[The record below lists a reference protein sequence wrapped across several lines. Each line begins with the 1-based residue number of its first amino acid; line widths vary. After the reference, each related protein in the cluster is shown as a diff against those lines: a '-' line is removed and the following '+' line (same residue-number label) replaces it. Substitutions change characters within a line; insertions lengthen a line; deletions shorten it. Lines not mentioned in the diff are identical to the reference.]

1 MPRGRIGRGGG
12 GPAIGVDTMPRPLG
26 GYKLYRS
33 AETLRLDPESGRRD
47 PLNPDLS
54 HIVPSLISE
63 DDLKACVGRLNEVV
77 LQHDVR
83 TVRRVY
89 HTGVAIGLV
98 IAVLLLISGPISIF
112 ISMAT
117 YDPEADD
124 RPRMNFSAIA
134 TFPAGMILMV
144 VVIVCPSLCLKSRLD
159 AETAR
164 VQQACYLEND
174 RSECSNIMWSARND
188 QTVILAPRNPTP
200 QMINAQYHN
209 LVSGVAP
216 IDAQMRAMAAAGP
229 CVAAPPTAAAR
240 VGAPVVT
247 VVPGQPVA
255 AEAPPVGIVVEP
267 NKGDPGGSSTAD
279 TSGEPLAERL
289 MRLKELLDAGALTQD
304 EYSAK
309 RDELLEHV

>member
-1 MPRGRIGRGGG
+1 MRGCSTK
-12 GPAIGVDTMPRPLG
+12 IGVDTMPRPLG

-77 LQHDVR
+77 LDFDVR

-98 IAVLLLISGPISIF
+98 IATLILISGPISFLATPPDIKPDP
-112 ISMAT
+112 ISFMVT
-117 YDPEADD
+117 IPV
-124 RPRMNFSAIA
+124 
-134 TFPAGMILMV
+134 GMILMAV
-144 VVIVCPSLCLKSRLD
+144 VHVPAALCLKSRLSRLD

-174 RSECSNIMWSARND
+174 RSECSNIMWSARKD
-188 QTVILAPRNPTP
+188 QTVILAPKNPTP
-200 QMINAQYHN
+200 QMLNAQYHN

-289 MRLKELLDAGALTQD
+289 IRLKELLDAGALTQD

-309 RDELLEHV
+309 KDELLEHV